1 MKALGASSPEEALA
15 IMQATGLKQEDIPK
29 LLMERQMEDQIGM
42 QTPPN
47 MNQTPPEPVKLTRK
61 QQLGMEPI
69 PPEVQK

>member
-1 MKALGASSPEEALA
+1 
-15 IMQATGLKQEDIPK
+15 
-29 LLMERQMEDQIGM
+29 MEDQIGM